1 LRNAAFILAILA
13 VSLFALHEEQ
23 TAPARMLGMGGTVAA
38 VGNSTADVP
47 FNPAISAG
55 IERISL
61 SATYSSRWQ
70 LEGFREYSAV
80 FAYPTEFANLA
91 LYWHE
96 RSVPDVYGERTAA
109 LNIAKTFWDDV
120 HLGLTAKLLMTSADG
135 AETWNDPAYNGPV
148 LTPCAD
154 FGVIYTPFEKW
165 RFGLTTRSFG
175 APEVK
180 LLETSTEGEKLGRQ
194 LAMGTSWEVAP
205 DLILAMDVLSD
216 EGNLQK
222 WTPRIGMEITFFE
235 TVALRAGAKGERLGM
250 GAGLKSDRWSF
261 DFGLQNH
268 RWLGNTYRFT
278 LNLNY

>member
-1 LRNAAFILAILA
+1 LRYAAVILTLLA
-13 VSLFALHEEQ
+13 ATLLALHEEQ
-23 TAPARMLGMGGTVAA
+23 TAPARMLGMGGTIAA

-61 SATYSSRWQ
+61 AATYSSRWQ
-70 LEGFREYSAV
+70 LEGFSEYSAA
-80 FAYPTEFANLA
+80 FTYPMKFANLTI
-91 LYWHE
+91 YWHE
-96 RSVPDVYGERTAA
+96 RSVEEVYGERTAA

-120 HLGLTAKLLMTSADG
+120 HIGFTAKLLMTSAEG
-135 AETWNDPAYNGPV
+135 AETWDDPAYDGPAI
-148 LTPCAD
+148 TPCAD

-165 RFGLTTRSFG
+165 SFGLTTRSFG

-180 LLETSTEGEKLGRQ
+180 LLETSAEGEKLGRQ
-194 LAMGTSWEVAP
+194 IAMGTSWEVAS
-205 DLILAMDVLSD
+205 DLILAMDLLSD

-222 WTPRIGMEITFFE
+222 WTPRLGMEITFFE

-250 GAGLKSDRWSF
+250 GAGLKTNRWAF